1 MAKVLESS
9 LGTYG
14 FELQSPYYEQ
24 LQTNTHGKN
33 TNHFIH
39 PSIFWIPSLLFF
51 EKDGFNIKI
60 TQNDWYAIKQR
71 NQTKIMHL
79 R

>member
-1 MAKVLESS
+1 MITIAFELSGTVLFSWAYFLYFVLPFDISHEERPRSTMAKVLESS

-39 PSIFWIPSLLFF
+39 PSIF
-51 EKDGFNIKI
+51 
-60 TQNDWYAIKQR
+60 
-71 NQTKIMHL
+71 
-79 R
+79 